1 MKFSLSAFVRNLMFT
16 QVLKT
21 SSVVKMQNLTD
32 REISWL
38 AFNQRV
44 LELAEDKSLPLL
56 ERVRFLTIFSSNL
69 DEFYMVRV
77 ASVLRKI
84 ENNISTVNTA
94 GYAPQELLA
103 EISRI
108 AKDLVAHQYRI
119 FEQDLRPALAQEGIE
134 LVTWKDLK
142 SEEKSHLQE
151 LFKAR
156 IFPVLT
162 PLAVDPSHPFPYI
175 SGLSLN
181 LGVRVIN
188 PETKEKFFARV
199 KVPPILSRLIPTSE
213 NSTRFIPLEDLI
225 AQNLDQLFPGMD
237 IVGHLTF
244 RVTRNQD
251 LEIDE
256 DDSEDLLTS
265 LEQELLLRRFG
276 PPVRLEVEENVNQ
289 ELLTMLMEELEIDPL
304 NVIRCGHPV
313 NLQDLGKIAD
323 LNIAALHFSSF
334 NSKTPHLLADIDEE
348 DHDVYFSALRQGEIL
363 LHHPYDSF
371 TNSVVNFLNHAA
383 ADPKVLA
390 IKQTLYRTSGDS
402 PIIAALIEAAE
413 AGKQVLAVIEIR
425 ARFDEQANVRWAR
438 KLEAAGVHVVYGLM
452 GLKTHAKLS
461 LVIRDE
467 QSGIHRYAHVGTGN
481 YNPKTARIYEDLGI
495 ISADEVLTEDLT
507 KLFNQLSGFAP
518 QSTYSRLLVAPKTL
532 RSGLIAKIDRE
543 ISHARA
549 GKAAHIRLKLNS
561 ILDEEFVAKFYE
573 ASQAG
578 VKVELLVRGI
588 CSVQAGVEG
597 FSENITARSVLG
609 RFLEHSRIF
618 YFLNDGDS
626 EYWIG
631 SADLMHRN
639 LDRRVECLVR
649 IFDPAHVRKLEEI
662 LDIGLSDQTQSWRLA
677 GQRWT
682 RHAVAEDGT
691 RLTDAHSHHLNK
703 NLKGS

>member
-1 MKFSLSAFVRNLMFT
+1 MMFSLRALLRNLLFT
-16 QVLKT
+16 KEVKT
-21 SSVVKMQNLTD
+21 SRVAKMQNFTD
-32 REISWL
+32 RELSWL

-44 LELAEDKSLPLL
+44 LELAEDRTLPLL

-84 ENNISTVNTA
+84 ENNITVENSA
-94 GYAPQELLA
+94 GYAPRELLA
-103 EISRI
+103 EISMRV
-108 AKDLVAHQYRI
+108 KDLVAHQYRI
-119 FEQDLRPALAQEGIE
+119 FNQDLIPALASEGIE
-134 LVTWKDLK
+134 LISWKDLS
-142 SEEKSHLQE
+142 SEEKAQLQD
-151 LFKAR
+151 LFKSR

-188 PETKEKFFARV
+188 PDTNEKFFARV

-213 NSTRFIPLEDLI
+213 ESTRFIPLEDLI
-225 AQNLDQLFPGMD
+225 AENLDQLFPGMK
-237 IVGHLTF
+237 IGGHLTF

-256 DDSEDLLTS
+256 DESEDLLSS

-276 PPVRLEVEENVNQ
+276 PPVRLEVEEGVNQ

-313 NLQDLGKIAD
+313 NLQDLSRIAD
-323 LNIAALHFSSF
+323 LNISKLHFPPFTSR
-334 NSKTPHLLADIDEE
+334 TPRPLVGIDEE
-348 DHDVYFSALRQGEIL
+348 DHDIYFAAIRQGEIL

-371 TNSVVNFLNHAA
+371 THSVVDFLNHAA

-402 PIIAALIEAAE
+402 PIVAALIEAAE

-467 QSGIHRYAHVGTGN
+467 HTGIHRYAHVGTGN
-481 YNPKTARIYEDLGI
+481 YNPKTARVYEDLGLL
-495 ISADEVLTEDLT
+495 SSDEVLTEDLT

-518 QSTYSRLLVAPKTL
+518 QSTYSRLLVAPKSL
-532 RSGLIAKIDRE
+532 RGGLLEKIDRE
-543 ISHARA
+543 IAHAKA
-549 GKAAHIRLKLNS
+549 GKAAKIRLKLNS
-561 ILDEEFVAKFYE
+561 ILDEEFVEKFYE
-573 ASQAG
+573 ASKAG
-578 VKVELLVRGI
+578 VEIELLVRGI
-588 CSVQAGVEG
+588 CSVQAGIPG
-597 FSENITARSVLG
+597 LSENIKARSILG

-618 YFLNDGDS
+618 YFLNDGAE

-649 IFDPAHVRKLEEI
+649 IEDSGHIHSLKEI
-662 LDIGLSDQTQSWRLA
+662 LDIGLSDQTQSWHLTGAHWKRRGVSDD
-677 GQRWT
+677 GQQ
-682 RHAVAEDGT
+682 
-691 RLTDAHSHHLNK
+691 LTNAHTHHLTK
-703 NLKGS
+703 NPKG

>member
-1 MKFSLSAFVRNLMFT
+1 MFSLRALVRNLLFT
-16 QVLKT
+16 QALNT

-84 ENNISTVNTA
+84 ENNISTVNSA

-134 LVTWKDLK
+134 LITWKDLK

-181 LGVRVIN
+181 LGVRVVN

-225 AQNLDQLFPGMD
+225 AENLDQLFPGME

-276 PPVRLEVEENVNQ
+276 PPVRLEVEEDVNQ

-313 NLQDLGKIAD
+313 NLQDLSKIAD
-323 LNIAALHFSSF
+323 LKIAALHFPSF
-334 NSKTPHLLADIDEE
+334 SSKTPRALAGIDEE

-371 TNSVVNFLNHAA
+371 THSVVDFLNHAA

-402 PIIAALIEAAE
+402 PIVAALIEAAE

-495 ISADEVLTEDLT
+495 LSADEVLTEDLT

-532 RSGLIAKIDRE
+532 RPGLIEKIDRE

-561 ILDEEFVAKFYE
+561 ILDEEFCAKFYE

-578 VKVELLVRGI
+578 VKIELLVRGI

-597 FSENITARSVLG
+597 LSENITARSLLG

-618 YFLNDGDS
+618 YFLNDGDP

-649 IFDPAHVRKLEEI
+649 IFDPSHVRQLEEI
-662 LDIGLSDQTQSWRLA
+662 LNIGISDQTQSWRLT

-682 RHAVAEDGT
+682 RQAVAEDGT
-691 RLTDAHSHHLNK
+691 RLVDAHSHHLDK